1 VAQSEGVARV
11 YARAQHGIDAPSIA
25 IEAHLGTGL
34 PGFSIVGLPE
44 TAVREAR
51 DRVKSAIQNSHLE
64 FPSARITINLAPA
77 DLPKQGGRFDLG
89 IALAI
94 LAAAGMVPARHLEH
108 LEVLGELG
116 LFGAVRPITGALS
129 AAMAAAHA
137 GRQLLVSAAN
147 HREASLTGDAVLPVA
162 HLTDALTVL
171 RAASIPEA
179 PSAPAAPTPAVR
191 TLELNDVRGQSAAKR
206 ALSIAA
212 AGGHHLL
219 LTGPP
224 GAGKTMLAQRLP
236 GLLPPLAET
245 EARDVVRIHSAAG
258 EIELG
263 RLLHSRP
270 FREPH
275 HSASLAAL
283 IGGGS
288 RIPRPGEISLAH
300 HGVLF
305 LDELP
310 EFDRRSLEALRQPL
324 EGRGVTLARASG
336 HVHYPANFQLVA
348 AMNPCPG
355 GRDCQR
361 NGCHCSPGQQRR
373 YRSRLSGPLLDRI
386 DLHVRVPAL
395 DLNELLNSDTRP
407 GPDEALHTPPQDA
420 LRAAIRS
427 ARELQQRR
435 NAGLNRDLAAAQLDD
450 ICRLSRRDRE
460 LLGRAAEKLTLSARG
475 CHRVLRVARTIAD
488 LDSSAEIRRPDL
500 TEALSY
506 RSLDAIG
513 EID

>member
-1 VAQSEGVARV
+1 
-11 YARAQHGIDAPSIA
+11 
-25 IEAHLGTGL
+25 
-34 PGFSIVGLPE
+34 
-44 TAVREAR
+44 
-51 DRVKSAIQNSHLE
+51 
-64 FPSARITINLAPA
+64 
-77 DLPKQGGRFDLG
+77 
-89 IALAI
+89 
-94 LAAAGMVPARHLEH
+94 M
-108 LEVLGELG
+108 
-116 LFGAVRPITGALS
+116 
-129 AAMAAAHA
+129 
-137 GRQLLVSAAN
+137 
-147 HREASLTGDAVLPVA
+147 
-162 HLTDALTVL
+162 
-171 RAASIPEA
+171 
-179 PSAPAAPTPAVR
+179 
-191 TLELNDVRGQSAAKR
+191 LELSDVRGQSAAKR

-224 GAGKTMLAQRLP
+224 GSGKTMLAQRLP
-236 GLLPPLAET
+236 GLLPPLADAEV
-245 EARDVVRIHSAAG
+245 RDVVRIHSAAG

-263 RLLHSRP
+263 RLLHNRP

-336 HVHYPANFQLVA
+336 HIHYPANFQLVA

-361 NGCHCSPGQQRR
+361 NGCRCSPGQRRR

-395 DLNELLNSDTRP
+395 DAKELLKGNTRQ
-407 GPDEALHTPPQDA
+407 GPDEAPRKPLQDA
-420 LRAAIRS
+420 LRDAIRD
-427 ARELQQRR
+427 ARQLQERR
-435 NAGLNRDLAAAQLDD
+435 NGGLNRDLAAAQLDD
-450 ICRLSRRDRE
+450 ICRLNRPDRE
-460 LLGRAAEKLTLSARG
+460 LLGRAAAKLALSARG

-488 LDSSAEIRRPDL
+488 LDRSADIRKTDL

-506 RSLDAIG
+506 RSLEDAAG
-513 EID
+513 EFD

>member
-1 VAQSEGVARV
+1 V
-11 YARAQHGIDAPSIA
+11 YARAQHGIDAPSVA
-25 IEAHLGTGL
+25 IEAHLGSGL

-94 LAAAGMVPARHLEH
+94 LAAAGMVPARHLDS

-116 LFGAVRPITGALS
+116 LFGAVRPVTGALS
-129 AAMAAAHA
+129 AAMAATRA
-137 GRQLLVSAAN
+137 GRRLLIGAAN

-162 HLTDALTVL
+162 HLTEALSLL

-179 PSAPAAPTPAVR
+179 PSAPATPTPAVR
-191 TLELNDVRGQSAAKR
+191 HLKLSDVRGQSAAKR

-219 LTGPP
+219 MIGPP
-224 GAGKTMLAQRLP
+224 GSGKTMLAQRLA
-236 GLLPPLAET
+236 GLLPPLADA

-275 HSASLAAL
+275 HSASRAAL
-283 IGGGS
+283 IGGGA

-336 HVHYPANFQLVA
+336 HIHYPANFQLVA

-361 NGCHCSPGQQRR
+361 NGCRCSPGQRRR

-395 DLNELLNSDTRP
+395 NPKELLNHDTGQ
-407 GPDEALHTPPQDA
+407 GPDETLHNSLQDE
-420 LRAAIRS
+420 LRDAIRD

-435 NAGLNRDLAAAQLDD
+435 NGGLNRDLAAAQLDD
-450 ICRLSRRDRE
+450 ICRLSRSDRE
-460 LLGRAAEKLTLSARG
+460 LLGRAAEKLALSARG

-488 LDSSAEIRRPDL
+488 LDRSAEIRKTDL

-506 RSLDAIG
+506 RSLVDAAG

>member
-1 VAQSEGVARV
+1 VTQSEGVARV
-11 YARAQHGIDAPSIA
+11 YARAQHGIDAPSVA
-25 IEAHLGTGL
+25 IEAHLGSGL
-34 PGFSIVGLPE
+34 PAFSVVGLPE

-94 LAAAGMVPARHLEH
+94 LAAAGIIPTRHLDS

-116 LFGAVRPITGALS
+116 LFGAVRPVTGTLS
-129 AAMAAAHA
+129 AAMAAAGV
-137 GRQLLVSAAN
+137 GRRLLVGAAN
-147 HREASLTGDAVLPVA
+147 HSEASLTGDAVLPVA
-162 HLTDALTVL
+162 HLTEALTLL
-171 RAASIPEA
+171 RAESIPEA
-179 PSAPAAPTPAVR
+179 SLPLARPTPALPV
-191 TLELNDVRGQSAAKR
+191 LDLNDVRGQAAAKR
-206 ALSIAA
+206 ALTIAA

-219 LTGPP
+219 LSGPP

-236 GLLPPLAET
+236 GLLPPLADA

-263 RLLHSRP
+263 RLLQSRP

-305 LDELP
+305 LDEFP

-336 HVHYPANFQLVA
+336 HIHYPANFQLVA

-361 NGCHCSPGQQRR
+361 NGCHCSAARQHR

-395 DLNELLNSDTRP
+395 DPKELLNHDSEQRIHD
-407 GPDEALHTPPQDA
+407 TPP
-420 LRAAIRS
+420 RTAIRD
-427 ARELQQRR
+427 AWDLQRR
-435 NAGLNRDLAAAQLDD
+435 RNGVLNRDLAAAQLDD
-450 ICRLSRRDRE
+450 ICRLNRTDRA
-460 LLGRAAEKLTLSARG
+460 LLSQAAEQLVLSARG

-488 LDSSAEIRRPDL
+488 LEGSPHIRRPDL

-506 RSLDAIG
+506 RSLVDAAG
-513 EID
+513 EADALC

>member
-1 VAQSEGVARV
+1 M
-11 YARAQHGIDAPSIA
+11 YARAQHGIDAPSVA
-25 IEAHLGTGL
+25 IEAHLSSGL

-94 LAAAGMVPARHLEH
+94 LAAAGIVPTRHLDS

-116 LFGAVRPITGALS
+116 LFGAVRPVAGALS
-129 AAMAAAHA
+129 AAMAAARV
-137 GRQLLVSAAN
+137 GRRLLVGTAN

-162 HLTDALTVL
+162 HLTDALALL

-179 PSAPAAPTPAVR
+179 PPVPATPTPAVR
-191 TLELNDVRGQSAAKR
+191 ILELRDVRGQAAAKR
-206 ALSIAA
+206 ALTIAA

-219 LTGPP
+219 FTGPP

-236 GLLPPLAET
+236 GLLPPLTDA
-245 EARDVVRIHSAAG
+245 EARDVVRIHSASG

-263 RLLHSRP
+263 RLLQRRP

-288 RIPRPGEISLAH
+288 HIPRPGEISLAH

-348 AMNPCPG
+348 AMNPCAG
-355 GRDCQR
+355 GRDCQS
-361 NGCHCSPGQQRR
+361 NGCRCSPGQQRR

-395 DLNELLNSDTRP
+395 DPKELLNSDTRH
-407 GPDEALHTPPQDA
+407 GSDETPQT
-420 LRAAIRS
+420 AIRD

-435 NAGLNRDLAAAQLDD
+435 NGGLNRDLAAAQLDD
-450 ICRLSRRDRE
+450 ICRLGRPDRE
-460 LLGRAAEKLTLSARG
+460 LLGRAVDKLTLSARG

-488 LDSSAEIRRPDL
+488 LDGSPHIRRPDL

-506 RSLDAIG
+506 RSLVDAAG

>member
-1 VAQSEGVARV
+1 M

-25 IEAHLGTGL
+25 IEAHLGSGL

-51 DRVKSAIQNSHLE
+51 DRVKSAIQNSYLE

-94 LAAAGMVPARHLEH
+94 LAAAGTIPSRHLEH

-116 LFGAVRPITGALS
+116 LFGAVRPVTGALS
-129 AAMAAAHA
+129 AAIAATQA
-137 GRQLLVSAAN
+137 GRRLLVGVAN
-147 HREASLTGDAVLPVA
+147 HREASLTGDAVFPVA
-162 HLTDALTVL
+162 HLTEALTLL
-171 RAASIPEA
+171 RAAEIPD
-179 PSAPAAPTPAVR
+179 PPLPPPTQTPPEPI
-191 TLELNDVRGQSAAKR
+191 LDLNDVRGQAAAKR
-206 ALSIAA
+206 ALAIAA
-212 AGGHHLL
+212 SGGHHLL
-219 LTGPP
+219 LSGPP
-224 GAGKTMLAQRLP
+224 GSGKTMLAQRLP
-236 GLLPPLAET
+236 GLLPPLTDA
-245 EARDVVRIHSAAG
+245 EARDVVRVHSAAG

-263 RLLHSRP
+263 RLLQRRP

-275 HSASLAAL
+275 HSASRAAL
-283 IGGGS
+283 IGGGA

-336 HVHYPANFQLVA
+336 NIHYPASFQLVA

-355 GRDCQR
+355 GRECQI
-361 NGCHCSPGQQRR
+361 NGCRCSTEQQRR

-395 DLNELLNSDTRP
+395 DPTELLNGGAQRTRETAAH
-407 GPDEALHTPPQDA
+407 DVQN
-420 LRAAIRS
+420 AIRDAIRD

-435 NAGLNRDLAAAQLDD
+435 SQVLNRDLAAAQLDNV
-450 ICRLSRRDRE
+450 CRLSRRDRG
-460 LLGRAAEKLTLSARG
+460 LLSHAAEKLALSARG

-488 LDSSAEIRRPDL
+488 LDGRAQIRWNDL

-506 RSLDAIG
+506 RSLADTAVEIG
-513 EID
+513 